1 MSKRRVVI
9 TGVGLINALGIG
21 KQDFFNALLEH
32 RCGIGPIQAFDP
44 ASFASRVG
52 GEAPQVTMNKL
63 VPKAHRKATKLM
75 SRDIE
80 LAVVAADEAVK
91 DAQLKTKGSAPDDT
105 PDIDPTRSGAIIG
118 AGLICCDLT
127 ELASAFEHAARD
139 GQFDYHLWG
148 DQGMNT
154 LTPLWLLKYLP
165 NMLNCHVSIIHDLQ
179 GPSNS
184 ITCADASG
192 QLAIGEAYRLIINDK
207 ADLIMAGGA
216 ECKVNPMALTRQCL
230 LNRTSTHYNDNPSQ
244 ASRPYDQAADGTVQG
259 EGGAILILEELEHA
273 RRRGAKI
280 YAEITGFGAST
291 NLEPSPAQMEQD
303 APGVQIAITKALAK
317 ANLSPDQLDLIVPQG
332 QAIPDHDQAEAHA
345 ISRALGSAAP
355 QVPVFTPKSFIGNC
369 GAGSSAIDFA
379 AAVLCMDNNIIP
391 ANLNCPNPAVAL
403 NLIQKNTSASLRH
416 VLTCC
421 YTYGGQTAAVVLSKV

>member
-1 MSKRRVVI
+1 MSQRRVVI
-9 TGVGLINALGIG
+9 TGVGLVNALGIG
-21 KQDFFNALLEH
+21 KEEFFTGLLEH
-32 RCGIGPIQAFDP
+32 RSGIKRIAAFDP
-44 ASFASRVG
+44 SRFDSRVG
-52 GEAPQVTMNKL
+52 GESPQFAINKL

-91 DAQLKTKGSAPDDT
+91 DAQLQTKGSAPEGT
-105 PDIDPTRSGAIIG
+105 PNIDPVRSGAIIG

-127 ELASAFEHAARD
+127 ELSAAFAAAAVN
-139 GQFDYHLWG
+139 GAFDYHLWG
-148 DQGMNT
+148 DQGMAT

-192 QLAIGEAYRLIINDK
+192 QLAVGEAYRMIRNGK

-216 ECKVNPMALTRQCL
+216 ECKTNPMAFLRQSL
-230 LNRTSTHYNDNPSQ
+230 LKRCSTHYNAQPEQ
-244 ASRPYDQAADGTVQG
+244 ASRPYDQDADGTVQG

-273 RRRGAKI
+273 RKRGAKI

-291 NLEPSPAQMEQD
+291 NLEPAPAQMEAE
-303 APGVQIAITKALAK
+303 APGVTIAVKKALTQAHLEPS
-317 ANLSPDQLDLIVPQG
+317 ALSLVVPQG
-332 QAIPDHDQAEAHA
+332 QAIPDHDQAEAQGLA
-345 ISRALGSAAP
+345 KALGAAAS

-369 GAGSSAIDFA
+369 GAGSSAIDLA
-379 AAVLCMDNNIIP
+379 TAVLCLDHDMIPSNI
-391 ANLNCPNPAVAL
+391 NCPKPAV
-403 NLIQKNTSASLRH
+403 NLRLIKENTKGKLRH
-416 VLTCC
+416 ALTCC
-421 YTYGGQTAAVVLSKV
+421 YTYGGQTAAVAISKM